1 MIYNL
6 IIKKKYYLAKIM
18 YVMRSIWFK
27 YNGDPLEEKSSD
39 LIEQNHFNILNDHFL
54 NLNNK
59 SISNERN

>member
-1 MIYNL
+1 
-6 IIKKKYYLAKIM
+6 M